1 MVRNRAVQVP
11 TAPLPSRRL
20 QFLRAIRMVADAL
33 LWYLVR
39 RTRDSADSEGSAED
53 NGSLL
58 LQPLEIRRDAVW
70 SVFLME
76 LTATI
81 SVWISVHRTILHRE
95 KPIKSKF
102 GYLCD
107 S

>member
-1 MVRNRAVQVP
+1 
-11 TAPLPSRRL
+11 
-20 QFLRAIRMVADAL
+20 MVADAL

-102 GYLCD
+102 PLKINWSHQSEVGECD
-107 S
+107 IAVR